1 MSLPSG
7 LNEEKREDISS
18 GVPMHGLWLPLI
30 FLIAFLLFFLFLMAT
45 KLVAKV
51 CVINRQS

>member
-7 LNEEKREDISS
+7 LKEEKGEDISS
-18 GVPMHGLWLPLI
+18 GVPMRGWWLPPI
-30 FLIAFLLFFLFLMAT
+30 FLIAFLLLFLFLVANE
-45 KLVAKV
+45 LVAKV